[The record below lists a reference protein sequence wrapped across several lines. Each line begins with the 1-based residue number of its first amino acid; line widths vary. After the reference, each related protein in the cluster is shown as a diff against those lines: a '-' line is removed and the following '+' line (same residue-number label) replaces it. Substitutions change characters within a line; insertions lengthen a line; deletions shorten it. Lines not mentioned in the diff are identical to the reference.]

1 MDKTSDAN
9 QQPNSDAS
17 FWLGLTF
24 DFPAYAGVPGVLPA
38 HDAGRG
44 LCVARHGG
52 LLLRLADGSHVTVM
66 DHDARHVAE
75 IPRVE
80 PSAPQYQSRATFV
93 HIARARDYDAPAGWE
108 ITGVT
113 SVDASQVAFTMRRRV
128 AS

>member
-1 MDKTSDAN
+1 MDKTSDTN
-9 QQPNSDAS
+9 QQPNTDAS

-80 PSAPQYQSRATFV
+80 PGAPQYQSRVVFHQV
-93 HIARARDYDAPAGWE
+93 VRDREYDAWPGWE

-113 SVDASQVAFTMRRRV
+113 SIEPSKVAITMRRRV
-128 AS
+128 S